1 MKNKSKIFIWLLIF
15 LGISFFYLFFHNN
28 SYEVLYEIRLP
39 KLLIAIITGSGL
51 GLVGAVFQ
59 AIFKNP
65 LADPYLL
72 GVSSGASLGTV
83 IGFYFRLNSI
93 TYIGNFSII
102 FLSFITGLITIFL
115 VFTLSNFYK
124 TFNMLSLI
132 LSGVILNVLFYALS
146 YLIIASDY
154 FRLHNVI
161 LWLWGKI
168 SIYDFSTILLSLIL
182 ICIYYF
188 YLLYNYKI
196 LNLFLI
202 GPEMVE
208 SKGFNY
214 KKNTLILLVSSTIIT
229 SLIVSLSGIIGFVGL
244 IVPHISRMIIGY
256 DYKRVL
262 ILTPIIGAIFIILAD
277 IISTYL
283 FYPQILPIG
292 IISSIIGAPVFFIIL
307 RRNKN

>member
-1 MKNKSKIFIWLLIF
+1 
-15 LGISFFYLFFHNN
+15 
-28 SYEVLYEIRLP
+28 
-39 KLLIAIITGSGL
+39 
-51 GLVGAVFQ
+51 
-59 AIFKNP
+59 
-65 LADPYLL
+65 
-72 GVSSGASLGTV
+72 
-83 IGFYFRLNSI
+83 
-93 TYIGNFSII
+93 
-102 FLSFITGLITIFL
+102 
-115 VFTLSNFYK
+115 
-124 TFNMLSLI
+124 
-132 LSGVILNVLFYALS
+132 
-146 YLIIASDY
+146 
-154 FRLHNVI
+154 
-161 LWLWGKI
+161 
-168 SIYDFSTILLSLIL
+168 
-182 ICIYYF
+182 
-188 YLLYNYKI
+188 
-196 LNLFLI
+196 
-202 GPEMVE
+202 MVE

>member
-196 LNLFLI
+196 LNLF
-202 GPEMVE
+202 
-208 SKGFNY
+208 
-214 KKNTLILLVSSTIIT
+214 
-229 SLIVSLSGIIGFVGL
+229 
-244 IVPHISRMIIGY
+244 
-256 DYKRVL
+256 
-262 ILTPIIGAIFIILAD
+262 
-277 IISTYL
+277 
-283 FYPQILPIG
+283 
-292 IISSIIGAPVFFIIL
+292 
-307 RRNKN
+307 